1 MAVKAKKTSKS
12 SEATKA
18 KENKPKRKL
27 FSFSWL
33 TKWRKKKSFV
43 NVVHL
48 HGAIGQG
55 SAFKSGLTIESM
67 ADLLDQAFECK
78 KAKAVALVINCP
90 GGSPVQ
96 SSFIGKRIRDL
107 AVEHKKPVF
116 AFVEDVAAS
125 GGYWLAC
132 SADEIYADASS
143 IIGSIGVISYGFGFP
158 ELLKKHGVERRV
170 YTSGKSKSTL
180 DPFKPEK
187 KEDIAKLKQLQE
199 IVHQN
204 FIAWIKSRRADA
216 LKKSDDFLFN
226 GDFWVAEMA
235 QSYGLI
241 DGIGDIKSVM
251 QEKYGKKVQFNV
263 IRTEGPWWRKKA
275 QLGVHENMEGIVNS
289 MTDAVIAR
297 VENYIE
303 QSPMRFK

>member
-1 MAVKAKKTSKS
+1 MPVKDKKLPKQIEISHP
-12 SEATKA
+12 
-18 KENKPKRKL
+18 KEEKPKRKS

-33 TKWRKKKSFV
+33 KKWRKKKPLV
-43 NVVHL
+43 NVLHL

-55 SAFKSGLTIESM
+55 SSFKPGLTIESI

-90 GGSPVQ
+90 GGSPAQ

-107 AVEHKKPVF
+107 ATEHKKQVF
-116 AFVEDVAAS
+116 AFVQDVAAS

-132 SADEIYADASS
+132 SADEIYADANS
-143 IIGSIGVISYGFGFP
+143 IVGSIGVISYGFGFP
-158 ELLKKHGVERRV
+158 ELIKKHGIERRV

-187 KEDIAKLKQLQE
+187 KEDIAKLKHLQE

-204 FIAWIKSRRADA
+204 FITWIKSRRGDR
-216 LKKSDDFLFN
+216 LKKSDEFLFN
-226 GDFWVAEMA
+226 GDFWIAEMA
-235 QSYGLI
+235 QNFGLI
-241 DGIGDIKSVM
+241 DGLGDIKSVM
-251 QEKYGKKVQFNV
+251 KEKFGKETQFRLV
-263 IRTEGPWWRKKA
+263 RTEGPWWRKKA
-275 QLGVHENMEGIVNS
+275 QLGIEAEMESIAASV
-289 MTDAVIAR
+289 TDAVIAR